1 MANGFSEKNLTPS
14 LRADPSLLGKGKKLI
29 RRAYVFPYSD
39 PTLQGLPE
47 MNLTPSLRADP
58 SLLGKGEREEAL
70 AFDHGIHIACAVG
83 IIVAEDEVTG
93 AVFAAVPRFVLS
105 FDDGKCL
112 KDLPGFTFGEA
123 I

>member
-1 MANGFSEKNLTPS
+1 MDGKRLTEKNLTPS
-14 LRADPSLLGKGKKLI
+14 LRADPSLLGKGEKLI

-58 SLLGKGEREEAL
+58 SLLGKGEKLIRHAYVSPYSDPAL
-70 AFDHGIHIACAVG
+70 KG
-83 IIVAEDEVTG
+83 
-93 AVFAAVPRFVLS
+93 R
-105 FDDGKCL
+105 
-112 KDLPGFTFGEA
+112 A